1 MKGRSLGNERFILS
15 RAEENQSNILQH
27 SQTKQA
33 CSNSSSLKHTS
44 LFPSAGPAFSH
55 SPYVHTHTLHM
66 WGKSLA
72 EWLAAVKQWG
82 PVRVSQ
88 RVPREPLQV
97 YGSAVPG
104 PYSLPR
110 GERICWMWGNK
121 NIPRLVCTHHRFR
134 GTTEPAHMNNRR
146 PIQPSCW
153 DNLSTSDTSFNLTRT
168 STPQKNILPPKQ
180 LSGSALPCSLPVK
193 TQQTGSDRFLG
204 QIPKKSFKDVFIR
217 DYKDYKQTVS
227 DLFSLLAIQ
236 ENWFFSSHQ
245 IVFNDIYYNIFSYS
259 LLRTNKLAWIKLVL
273 KSNDLSV
280 LIVGWILQNN
290 FFYKIILHNMF
301 IIFHFF
307 IFFFFFFLEKSHFIQ
322 F

>member
-1 MKGRSLGNERFILS
+1 MKGRSSGYERFFLS

-110 GERICWMWGNK
+110 GERICWMRGNK

-168 STPQKNILPPKQ
+168 PTPQKNILPPKQ

-227 DLFSLLAIQ
+227 DLFSLLGEA
-236 ENWFFSSHQ
+236 FTRTDFSLH
-245 IVFNDIYYNIFSYS
+245 FRLYS
-259 LLRTNKLAWIKLVL
+259 MTYI
-273 KSNDLSV
+273 
-280 LIVGWILQNN
+280 
-290 FFYKIILHNMF
+290 
-301 IIFHFF
+301 IIF
-307 IFFFFFFLEKSHFIQ
+307 FLIHYWEQIS
-322 F
+322 

>member
-72 EWLAAVKQWG
+72 KWLAAVKQWG

-121 NIPRLVCTHHRFR
+121 NIPWLVCTHHRFR

-153 DNLSTSDTSFNLTRT
+153 DNLSTSDTSFNLART
-168 STPQKNILPPKQ
+168 PTPQKTYCLQNNCLALLCPAHF
-180 LSGSALPCSLPVK
+180 LSRRSKLD
-193 TQQTGSDRFLG
+193 QTGFSDRFQRSL
-204 QIPKKSFKDVFIR
+204 SR
-217 DYKDYKQTVS
+217 M
-227 DLFSLLAIQ
+227 FSLEI
-236 ENWFFSSHQ
+236 
-245 IVFNDIYYNIFSYS
+245 IKT
-259 LLRTNKLAWIKLVL
+259 TNKQFLIYLACWLFKRTDF
-273 KSNDLSV
+273 S
-280 LIVGWILQNN
+280 
-290 FFYKIILHNMF
+290 LHIRLYSITYYI
-301 IIFHFF
+301 IIF
-307 IFFFFFFLEKSHFIQ
+307 FLIHYWEQIS
-322 F
+322 